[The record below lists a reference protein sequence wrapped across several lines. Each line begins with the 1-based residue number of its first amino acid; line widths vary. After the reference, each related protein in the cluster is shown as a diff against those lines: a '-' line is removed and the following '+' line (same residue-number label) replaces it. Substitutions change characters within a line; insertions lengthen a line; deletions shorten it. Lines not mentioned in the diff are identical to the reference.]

1 MLWLAFLCGLGG
13 RRPFCVSSV
22 HCIAGSPG
30 PTVGPQ
36 DVASCLVAAVSEFFS
51 CSASGSWALALS
63 ALDAFIQVI
72 EGWNL

>member
-1 MLWLAFLCGLGG
+1 M
-13 RRPFCVSSV
+13 
-22 HCIAGSPG
+22 
-30 PTVGPQ
+30 GPQ